1 MEIFVYRLF
10 DASVFI
16 RFFIVLIIRINDY
29 KDFFMYYAYI
39 RVSTDHQ
46 NVENQQHE
54 ILTYTQNHNIK
65 IDRWVSETISSRKP
79 LTERKL
85 GKLLKRLKKGDVLI
99 ATELSRLGRNLLE
112 VMGILQHCLEKD
124 CQIWTL
130 KENYRLGSDI
140 QSKVLAFAFSLAGE
154 IEKNLISE
162 RTKNSLKRLKD
173 EGKHLG
179 RPHGFSYQKL
189 EKKHNKIKEL
199 LDKGVS
205 KAEIA
210 RLMGCS
216 WVTLHRYIRSKF

>member
-1 MEIFVYRLF
+1 
-10 DASVFI
+10 
-16 RFFIVLIIRINDY
+16 
-29 KDFFMYYAYI
+29 MYYAYI

-46 NVENQQHE
+46 HVENQKHE
-54 ILTYTQNHNIK
+54 ILTYTQKYDIQ
-65 IDRWVSETISSRKP
+65 IDKWLDETISSRKP

-112 VMGILQHCLEKD
+112 VMGILQNCLEKD

-130 KENYRLGSDI
+130 KENYKLGADI
-140 QSKVLAFAFSLAGE
+140 QSKVLAFAFSLASE
-154 IEKNLISE
+154 IERQLISE
-162 RTKNSLKRLKD
+162 RTKNSLQRLKD

-179 RPHGFSYQKL
+179 RPRGFTYQKL
-189 EKKHNKIKEL
+189 KSKHNKIMEL

-216 WVTLHRYIRSKF
+216 WITLHRYINERIYSK

>member
-1 MEIFVYRLF
+1 
-10 DASVFI
+10 
-16 RFFIVLIIRINDY
+16 
-29 KDFFMYYAYI
+29 MYYAYI

-54 ILTYTQNHNIK
+54 ILTYTQNHQIQ

-85 GKLLKRLKKGDVLI
+85 GKLLKKLKKGDVLI

-130 KENYRLGSDI
+130 KENYRLGADI

-210 RLMGCS
+210 RLMGCT
-216 WVTLHRYIRSKF
+216 WVTLHRYIKSKF

>member
-1 MEIFVYRLF
+1 
-10 DASVFI
+10 
-16 RFFIVLIIRINDY
+16 
-29 KDFFMYYAYI
+29 MYYAYI

-54 ILTYTQNHNIK
+54 ILTYTQNHNIQ

-85 GKLLKRLKKGDVLI
+85 GKLLKKLKKGDVLI

-130 KENYRLGSDI
+130 KENYRLGADI

-189 EKKHNKIKEL
+189 EKKHNKIVEL

-210 RLMGCS
+210 RLMGCT
-216 WVTLHRYIRSKF
+216 WVTLHRYIKSKI

>member
-1 MEIFVYRLF
+1 
-10 DASVFI
+10 
-16 RFFIVLIIRINDY
+16 
-29 KDFFMYYAYI
+29 MYYAYI

-54 ILTYTQNHNIK
+54 ILTYTQNHNIQ

-85 GKLLKRLKKGDVLI
+85 GKLLKKLKKGDVLI

-130 KENYRLGSDI
+130 KENYRLGADI

-173 EGKHLG
+173 AGKRLG

-216 WVTLHRYIRSKF
+216 WVTLHRYIKSKM

>member
-1 MEIFVYRLF
+1 
-10 DASVFI
+10 
-16 RFFIVLIIRINDY
+16 
-29 KDFFMYYAYI
+29 MYYAYI

-54 ILTYTQNHNIK
+54 ILTYTQNHNIQ

-130 KENYRLGSDI
+130 KENYRLGADI
-140 QSKVLAFAFSLAGE
+140 QSKVLAFAFGLAAE
-154 IEKNLISE
+154 IERQLISE

-189 EKKHNKIKEL
+189 EKKHNKIVEL

-210 RLMGCS
+210 RLMGCT
-216 WVTLHRYIRSKF
+216 WVTLHRYIKSKF

>member
-1 MEIFVYRLF
+1 
-10 DASVFI
+10 
-16 RFFIVLIIRINDY
+16 
-29 KDFFMYYAYI
+29 MYYAYI

-112 VMGILQHCLEKD
+112 VMGILQHCLEKA

-130 KENYRLGSDI
+130 KENYRLGADI
-140 QSKVLAFAFSLAGE
+140 QSKVLAFAFGLAAE
-154 IEKNLISE
+154 IERQLISE

-189 EKKHNKIKEL
+189 EKKHNKIVEL

-216 WVTLHRYIRSKF
+216 WVTLHRYIKSKV

>member
-1 MEIFVYRLF
+1 
-10 DASVFI
+10 
-16 RFFIVLIIRINDY
+16 
-29 KDFFMYYAYI
+29 MYYAYI

-54 ILTYTQNHNIK
+54 ILTYTQNHHIQ

-85 GKLLKRLKKGDVLI
+85 GKLLKKLQKGDVLI

-130 KENYRLGSDI
+130 KENYRLGADI

-154 IEKNLISE
+154 LERTLISE

-189 EKKHNKIKEL
+189 EKKHNKIVKL

-216 WVTLHRYIRSKF
+216 WVTLHRYIKNKV

>member
-1 MEIFVYRLF
+1 
-10 DASVFI
+10 
-16 RFFIVLIIRINDY
+16 
-29 KDFFMYYAYI
+29 MYYAYI

-54 ILTYTQNHNIK
+54 ILTYTQHHNIK

-85 GKLLKRLKKGDVLI
+85 GNLLKKLKKGDVLI

-130 KENYRLGSDI
+130 KENYRLGADI

-189 EKKHNKIKEL
+189 EKKHNKIVEL
-199 LDKGVS
+199 LDQGVS

-210 RLMGCS
+210 RLMGCT
-216 WVTLHRYIRSKF
+216 WVTLHRYIRSKFWI

>member
-1 MEIFVYRLF
+1 
-10 DASVFI
+10 
-16 RFFIVLIIRINDY
+16 
-29 KDFFMYYAYI
+29 MYYAYI

-85 GKLLKRLKKGDVLI
+85 GKLLKKLKKGDVLI

-130 KENYRLGSDI
+130 KENYRLGADI

-210 RLMGCS
+210 RLMGCT
-216 WVTLHRYIRSKF
+216 WITLHRYIKNKV

>member
-1 MEIFVYRLF
+1 MIMR
-10 DASVFI
+10 A
-16 RFFIVLIIRINDY
+16 
-29 KDFFMYYAYI
+29 FMYYAYI

-130 KENYRLGSDI
+130 KENYRLGADI
-140 QSKVLAFAFSLAGE
+140 QSKVLAFAFGLAAE
-154 IEKNLISE
+154 IERQLISE

-189 EKKHNKIKEL
+189 EKKHNKIVEL

-216 WVTLHRYIRSKF
+216 WITLHRYIRNCVY

>member
-1 MEIFVYRLF
+1 
-10 DASVFI
+10 
-16 RFFIVLIIRINDY
+16 
-29 KDFFMYYAYI
+29 MYYAYI

-85 GKLLKRLKKGDVLI
+85 GKLLKRLKNGDVLI

-112 VMGILQHCLEKD
+112 VIGILQHCLEED

-140 QSKVLAFAFSLAGE
+140 QSKVLAFAFSQRKY
-154 IEKNLISE
+154 IQPS
-162 RTKNSLKRLKD
+162 
-173 EGKHLG
+173 
-179 RPHGFSYQKL
+179 
-189 EKKHNKIKEL
+189 NK
-199 LDKGVS
+199 
-205 KAEIA
+205 
-210 RLMGCS
+210 
-216 WVTLHRYIRSKF
+216 YYF

>member
-1 MEIFVYRLF
+1 
-10 DASVFI
+10 
-16 RFFIVLIIRINDY
+16 
-29 KDFFMYYAYI
+29 MYYAYI

-130 KENYRLGSDI
+130 KENYRLGADI

-210 RLMGCS
+210 RLMGCT
-216 WVTLHRYIRSKF
+216 WITLHRYIKNKV

>member
-1 MEIFVYRLF
+1 M
-10 DASVFI
+10 
-16 RFFIVLIIRINDY
+16 
-29 KDFFMYYAYI
+29 
-39 RVSTDHQ
+39 
-46 NVENQQHE
+46 
-54 ILTYTQNHNIK
+54 
-65 IDRWVSETISSRKP
+65 
-79 LTERKL
+79 
-85 GKLLKRLKKGDVLI
+85 LKRLKKGDVLI

-130 KENYRLGSDI
+130 KENYRLGADI

-154 IEKNLISE
+154 LERALISE

-216 WVTLHRYIRSKF
+216 WVTLHRYIKSKV

>member
-1 MEIFVYRLF
+1 MR
-10 DASVFI
+10 A
-16 RFFIVLIIRINDY
+16 
-29 KDFFMYYAYI
+29 FMYYAYI

-130 KENYRLGSDI
+130 KENYRLGADI
-140 QSKVLAFAFSLAGE
+140 QSKVLAFAFGLAAE
-154 IEKNLISE
+154 IERQLISE

-189 EKKHNKIKEL
+189 EKKHNKIVEL

-216 WVTLHRYIRSKF
+216 WITLHRYIRNCVY